1 MKNYTKIVLIVLMA
15 FNACKK
21 ESNITT
27 SETTTAKTESSE
39 TTTSETVSSEPT
51 LNEYNKGEKWTW
63 LEKSVAEGKIR
74 WEGKDILEVVEF
86 KGSLGFWNGNDTV
99 MVSSTLNQEK
109 SSTPF
114 RKWPLKVGEK
124 WKYESDWKNAEGT
137 PMKTSQDVEVV
148 SYGAEAV
155 LAGRFMAYEIV
166 HKGTITNSIG
176 GSSVVNETYWYAP
189 ALKMNIKHIQDD
201 GYGSYVYEL
210 YDYKS
215 GQ

>member
-21 ESNITT
+21 ESNIAT
-27 SETTTAKTESSE
+27 SE

-155 LAGRFMAYEIV
+155 LLEGLWLMKLYI
-166 HKGTITNSIG
+166 KGTL
-176 GSSVVNETYWYAP
+176 P
-189 ALKMNIKHIQDD
+189 IQ
-201 GYGSYVYEL
+201 
-210 YDYKS
+210 
-215 GQ
+215 